1 MMIMLKRFVLAVYL
15 TVWVGSFYL
24 FLLFANES
32 IRGWRLEPTT
42 FLTKISR
49 ESFEYEFGFVD
60 TGYSDYSHLKDEYTL
75 DIQTEWPENVS
86 KERIEDIF
94 ANAISYDDP
103 DRSLELLRKDP
114 EVKFAYEVWIDG
126 ALAKEGKFKVFK
138 FVDYDEPKN
147 TKIVARIGEFGCK
160 SGVICLVKV
169 KILESPDDFYELSP
183 SFLVSENEESK
194 GRTFQ
199 LMFGRFLTMVFGGV
213 FLMLLSSGV
222 LIYFLIIKP
231 KKKRKR

>member
-1 MMIMLKRFVLAVYL
+1 MIIFKRIVFVVYFLVFVASLGL
-15 TVWVGSFYL
+15 TCLYAKL
-24 FLLFANES
+24 FVD
-32 IRGWRLEPTT
+32 GWRLEPTT
-42 FLTKISR
+42 LLTKINK
-49 ESFEYEFGFVD
+49 EAAEYEFGFVD